1 MDSYFVFFIDST
13 QFSFLPF
20 DFLSFVE
27 GLKEDEDCD
36 NFSNFNISFSIELFL
51 AGSRGFLYLRLRW
64 MDLFFSYSNEKS
76 VVFFDPQPSCIADF
90 TFFEVE

>member
-36 NFSNFNISFSIELFL
+36 NFSNFNISFSMENLSCWFK
-51 AGSRGFLYLRLRW
+51 
-64 MDLFFSYSNEKS
+64 E
-76 VVFFDPQPSCIADF
+76 VFF
-90 TFFEVE
+90 T